1 MESEAIPSS
10 DRRRERSRR
19 TRRRIVEAAYQLF
32 VERGY
37 GVPLVEVAA
46 AAGVSV
52 QNLYVT
58 FHNKQTLVQQT
69 LQLAVLGDDR
79 PVPPHERSWMR
90 HLVEA
95 PSPAKAIQVWVANTL
110 PIYKRVAPL
119 AGMFLAEPD
128 LAEIWAH
135 SELLRIEGFRQVMSL
150 VADKGSFRPGLDV
163 DSAADVMFVLLSPV
177 VYQEFVGARGW
188 DPERW
193 SAWTADALSRLLF
206 TL

>member
-90 HLVEA
+90 HLA
-95 PSPAKAIQVWVANTL
+95 
-110 PIYKRVAPL
+110 
-119 AGMFLAEPD
+119 
-128 LAEIWAH
+128 
-135 SELLRIEGFRQVMSL
+135 
-150 VADKGSFRPGLDV
+150 
-163 DSAADVMFVLLSPV
+163 
-177 VYQEFVGARGW
+177 GARRAAQSIRACVRHTV
-188 DPERW
+188 PM
-193 SAWTADALSRLLF
+193 
-206 TL
+206 